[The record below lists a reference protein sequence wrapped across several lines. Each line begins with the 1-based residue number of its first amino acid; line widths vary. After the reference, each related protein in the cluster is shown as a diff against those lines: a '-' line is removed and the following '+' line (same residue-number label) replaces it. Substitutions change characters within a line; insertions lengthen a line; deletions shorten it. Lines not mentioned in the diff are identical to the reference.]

1 MKTKFRYLIIIV
13 ISVLLSS
20 CFDTYDTDECDYTNC
35 NTTYPNEGTMTV
47 KVSESEDGVPIE
59 IYEGFY
65 DTGILL
71 DRDTIYSY
79 EKDYLLAPQMYYT
92 VVAEYESNGNIIHVV
107 DGGRIIVQSKK
118 VCDSTCYTV
127 RDLTVN
133 VKKKY

>member
-1 MKTKFRYLIIIV
+1 MIA

-20 CFDTYDTDECDYTNC
+20 CFDTYDPDECDYTNC
-35 NTTYPNEGTMTV
+35 NTIYPNEGTMTV
-47 KVSESEDGVPIE
+47 KVTKYRDGVPIE

-71 DRDTIYSY
+71 KRDTIYSY
-79 EKDYLLAPQMYYT
+79 EKDYLLKPQMYYT
-92 VVAEYESNGNIIHVV
+92 VVAKYESNGNIIHVI

-118 VCDSTCYTV
+118 ECDSTCYTV

>member
-1 MKTKFRYLIIIV
+1 MIA